1 MMSLNEETVLFLM
14 TITLEELLLKVIRY
28 LVLMIIL
35 KMIVVDKI

>member
-1 MMSLNEETVLFLM
+1 MSLNEETVLFLM

-35 KMIVVDKI
+35 KMIVVDNI